1 MWKRKVLVL
10 ISALKYNFPKAVI
23 DKEQY
28 RCGLNLIIIMIY
40 K

>member
-10 ISALKYNFPKAVI
+10 ISALKYNFPKVVI

-28 RCGLNLIIIMIY
+28 RCGLNLINIMIY